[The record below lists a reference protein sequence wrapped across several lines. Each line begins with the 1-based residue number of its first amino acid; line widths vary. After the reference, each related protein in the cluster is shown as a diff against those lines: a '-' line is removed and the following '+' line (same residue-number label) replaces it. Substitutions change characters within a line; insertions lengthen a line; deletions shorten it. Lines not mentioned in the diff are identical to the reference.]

1 VTVMPRASDA
11 TVTGGAKTG
20 DQSQLYTTR
29 FFENVAA
36 GVERSAEVIVPMVV
50 DLIQPR
56 SVVDVGC
63 GAGHW
68 LSVFMQKGI
77 ADIVGVD
84 GGWIEPALLKIPG
97 DRFLTRDLSQP
108 LRLSRQFDLVVCLEV
123 GEHLPA
129 AAADG
134 LADSLASLGPV
145 ILFSAA
151 IPQQGGV
158 GHINEQWPEYWRA
171 RFEKRG
177 FEVLDCVRR
186 RVWDDE
192 RVEAYY
198 AQNIFL
204 YVRRDRLPVLEGARL
219 RGQEALP
226 LTVVHPKVYR
236 RSLEVTD
243 PANIGLRAAIR
254 ALPIVAGKAMR
265 RRVRNITK
273 TLQSPER
280 RSSRRR

>member
-1 VTVMPRASDA
+1 VSVKPPAVA
-11 TVTGGAKTG
+11 AIA
-20 DQSQLYTTR
+20 QSAESGNGSRLYTTT
-29 FFENVAA
+29 FYECVAE
-36 GVERSAEVIVPMVV
+36 GVERSAEVVVPIVVE
-50 DLIQPR
+50 LIRPQ
-56 SVVDVGC
+56 SVIDVGC

-68 LSVFMQKGI
+68 LSVFMQNGI
-77 ADIVGVD
+77 GDIVGVD
-84 GGWIEPALLKIPG
+84 GGWIQAQVLKIPA
-97 DRFLTRDLSQP
+97 DRFMTWDLAQP

-129 AAADG
+129 DAADG
-134 LADSLASLGPV
+134 LVESLTSLGPV
-145 ILFSAA
+145 VLFSAA

-158 GHINEQWPEYWRA
+158 GHINEQWPEYWCA
-171 RFEKRG
+171 RFAKQG

-198 AQNIFL
+198 AQNILL
-204 YVRRDRLPVLEGARL
+204 YVRRDRLEVLGERVPF

-226 LTVVHPKVYR
+226 LTVVHPRVYR
-236 RSLEVTD
+236 RSLEVTE

-254 ALPIVAGKAMR
+254 ALPIVAGKAVS
-265 RRVRNITK
+265 RRVRNMAK
-273 TLQSPER
+273 TLHSPKR

>member
-1 VTVMPRASDA
+1 MADSVESADPSR
-11 TVTGGAKTG
+11 
-20 DQSQLYTTR
+20 LYTST
-29 FFENVAA
+29 FFECVAA

-77 ADIVGVD
+77 DDIVGVD
-84 GGWIEPALLKIPG
+84 GGWIEAELLKIPA
-97 DRFLTRDLSQP
+97 DRFVSWDLGQP

-123 GEHLPA
+123 GEHLA
-129 AAADG
+129 ADSADG
-134 LADSLASLGPV
+134 LVDSLTSLGPV
-145 ILFSAA
+145 VLFSAA

-171 RFEKRG
+171 RFEKNG

-198 AQNIFL
+198 AQNTFL
-204 YVRRDRLPVLEGARL
+204 YVRRDRLAVLERESVPFP
-219 RGQEALP
+219 GQDALP

-243 PANIGLRAAIR
+243 PANIGFRTAIR
-254 ALPIVAGKAMR
+254 ALPIVAVKAVR
-265 RRVRNITK
+265 RRVRNIAK
-273 TLQSPER
+273 SLQSPER
-280 RSSRRR
+280 RTSRRR

>member
-1 VTVMPRASDA
+1 VSQSAESGKR
-11 TVTGGAKTG
+11 
-20 DQSQLYTTR
+20 SQLYTTT
-29 FFENVAA
+29 FYECVAE
-36 GVERSAEVIVPMVV
+36 GVERSAEVVVPMVV
-50 DLIQPR
+50 ELIEPR
-56 SVVDVGC
+56 SVIDVGC

-68 LSVFMQKGI
+68 LSVFMQNGI
-77 ADIVGVD
+77 DDILGID
-84 GGWIEPALLKIPG
+84 GGWIEAELLKIPA
-97 DRFLTRDLSQP
+97 DRFVSWDLRQP

-123 GEHLPA
+123 GEHLPPD
-129 AAADG
+129 AADG
-134 LADSLASLGPV
+134 LVDSLTSCGPV
-145 ILFSAA
+145 VLFSAA

-171 RFEKRG
+171 RFETHG

-204 YVRRDRLPVLEGARL
+204 YVRRDRLAVLGERVPF

-226 LTVVHPKVYR
+226 LTVVHPRVYR
-236 RSLEVTD
+236 RSLEVTE

-254 ALPIVAGKAMR
+254 ALPIVAGKAVS
-265 RRVRNITK
+265 RRVRNIAK
-273 TLQSPER
+273 TLHSPER